1 MMGGEGVG
9 VKMSATMVGRRRKI
23 KKQWLKHPK
32 AVPKFFF
39 QNSGIPFL
47 KILFRAYNV
56 FIFVQTFQWTSS
68 EIFFLISEFLAES
81 LKTNKKKTTKKDH
94 TLYKTVL
101 LKKISLILRT
111 LTHLTLKMIFFRNT
125 VKNLWLHKCSC
136 KHVYLHYT
144 ISWRPRT
151 VFLKYFESKSLYIS
165 NLLKKKLFSRRS
177 KGLSGGGMRGDWINF
192 LRRSAV

>member
-1 MMGGEGVG
+1 
-9 VKMSATMVGRRRKI
+9 MSATMVGRRRKI

-68 EIFFLISEFLAES
+68 EIFLLISEFLAES
-81 LKTNKKKTTKKDH
+81 LKTKKKNYQKRSH
-94 TLYKTVL
+94 ILQYSFA
-101 LKKISLILRT
+101 KKISLILRT

-125 VKNLWLHKCSC
+125 VKNLSDSTNVPANMFICTTPFLDAQELCSWSTLKANLC
-136 KHVYLHYT
+136 IFL
-144 ISWRPRT
+144 IS
-151 VFLKYFESKSLYIS
+151 
-165 NLLKKKLFSRRS
+165 LKKKIVFET
-177 KGLSGGGMRGDWINF
+177 
-192 LRRSAV
+192 

>member
-125 VKNLWLHKCSC
+125 VKKLSDSTNVPANMFICTTPFLDAQELCS
-136 KHVYLHYT
+136 
-144 ISWRPRT
+144 
-151 VFLKYFESKSLYIS
+151 
-165 NLLKKKLFSRRS
+165 
-177 KGLSGGGMRGDWINF
+177 
-192 LRRSAV
+192 

>member
-1 MMGGEGVG
+1 MMGGERVG

-23 KKQWLKHPK
+23 KKKQWLKHPK

-81 LKTNKKKTTKKDH
+81 LKTNKKKNYQKRSHIIQNSFAKKN
-94 TLYKTVL
+94 
-101 LKKISLILRT
+101 
-111 LTHLTLKMIFFRNT
+111 LTHFT
-125 VKNLWLHKCSC
+125 NLNSLDIENDILPKHSQKPFWLHKCSC
-136 KHVYLHYT
+136 KHVYLDYT

-165 NLLKKKLFSRRS
+165 NLLKKKNCFRDVVRVYLV
-177 KGLSGGGMRGDWINF
+177 GGWGETE
-192 LRRSAV
+192 